1 MTPRSLRLRLLA
13 GAALWIGMAL
23 LLAGLG
29 IAYMFIASIER
40 EQQRDLAATFSRVVA
55 LIDPA
60 ASPPGLSQ
68 PLTDPR
74 YDTPFSGLYWQ
85 IEDLGTDQV
94 GRSRSLWDFV
104 IQPAAL
110 SADDGSA
117 HFGSL
122 EGPSRQNLSVLV
134 RNIRLG
140 AGVVDRPLRVTIAE
154 NRAALDAAIH
164 RFGWEL
170 AVALLLLGGALIAAA
185 WLQVHLGLNPLQKL
199 RVGIEAIRRGQ
210 SDRLADDFPAEVL
223 PLTAEVNELLQ
234 SQQTTIDFARARA
247 ADLAHGLK
255 TPLAVLATTAET
267 LRTRSDP
274 ETARLVEQLTS
285 EMADRVDYQL
295 RLSRLRVRTRA
306 HILSARLDLALR
318 RTIAVLMKTHDG
330 ERLNWQVELFEPLAV
345 DIDDH
350 DLIELVGVL
359 LENAAKWANT
369 TVQVT
374 SRRNSDLAEVCIA
387 DDGPGLAE
395 EEIAALG
402 VRGRKLDE
410 NKKGSGLGISIALE
424 IVALNNG
431 TIGFGRSER
440 GGLLVTLR
448 LPIAVER
455 EKASIQL

>member
-13 GAALWIGMAL
+13 GAALWVGLAL

-40 EQQRDLAATFSRVVA
+40 EQQRDLAATFSRLVA
-55 LIDPA
+55 LIDA
-60 ASPPGLSQ
+60 AADPPGLSQ

-74 YDTPFSGLYWQ
+74 YDIPFGGLYWQ
-85 IEDLGTDQV
+85 IEDLGTDRV

-104 IQPAAL
+104 LQ
-110 SADDGSA
+110 SASLPGEDGTPR
-117 HFGSL
+117 FGNL
-122 EGPSRQNLSVLV
+122 PGPSGQNLSALV

-140 AGVVDRPLRVTIAE
+140 AANRPLRVTIAE
-154 NRAALDAAIH
+154 SRAALDAAIS

-170 AVALLLLGGALIAAA
+170 AAALLLLGGALIGAA
-185 WLQVHLGLNPLQKL
+185 WLQVHLGLSPLQKL
-199 RVGIEAIRRGQ
+199 RAGIEAIRRGH
-210 SDRLADDFPAEVL
+210 SARLADDFPAEVL

-306 HILSARLDLALR
+306 HVLSARLDQALR
-318 RTIAVLMKTHDG
+318 RTVAVLMKTHDG
-330 ERLNWQVELFEPLAV
+330 ERLNWQLELSEPLAV

-369 TVQVT
+369 TVEVT
-374 SRRNSDLAEVCIA
+374 SRRDGGMAEVRIG
-387 DDGPGLAE
+387 DDGPGLGE
-395 EEIAALG
+395 DEIAALG

-410 NKKGSGLGISIALE
+410 SKKGSGLGISIALE

-440 GGLLVTLR
+440 GGLLITLR
-448 LPIAVER
+448 LPLASER
-455 EKASIQL
+455 QEAPLQS